1 MAGKTVLIL
10 GAGTGGLV
18 TAHRLRRTLGKEHR
32 VVLVDRSP
40 FYSFAPAYTGVML
53 GRRTSGR
60 ISRDLRTVE
69 KKGIEFVIGEVVKIE
84 PDRKTVVLDRDE
96 LTYDYLVIA
105 LGVQFSS
112 AEVPGLNKAYTYYHL
127 DGAEG
132 LRDKLAEFD
141 GGRVAVL
148 VSGLP
153 YTCPAA
159 PYEGAFL
166 LEEYFRKKK
175 MRDRVELHVY
185 TPEPAPLPVAGREIG
200 ERAQALI
207 ESRGIGFTGGVTP
220 KSVNHTTGR
229 INFEDGPAG
238 GQKSDAPF
246 DLLVATPVHR
256 VPDVL
261 VASGFAIEGGWV
273 PVERETLITNF
284 EDVYC
289 IGDSARIMLECG
301 LPLPKAGVFAHG
313 ESEVVCRNIAAE
325 ISGGPPIWAFG
336 GQGACFLETGGG
348 RAAYIT
354 GNFYA
359 EPTPDVT
366 MRAPSRLWGLA
377 KSGFERVW
385 LWRWF

>member
-1 MAGKTVLIL
+1 MSGKTVVIL

-18 TAHRLRRTLGKEHR
+18 TAHRLRRALNKEHR
-32 VVLVDRSP
+32 IVLVDRSP
-40 FYSFAPAYTGVML
+40 RYSFAPAFTGVML
-53 GRRTSGR
+53 GRRTPDR
-60 ISRDLRTVE
+60 ISRDLRKLE
-69 KKGIEFVIGEVVKIE
+69 KRGIEVVIGEVTSIQ
-84 PDRKTVVLDRDE
+84 PDRKTVEVETKE

-112 AEVPGLNKAYTYYHL
+112 EEVPGLNKAYTYYHS

-132 LRDKLAEFD
+132 LRDKLSEFE
-141 GGRVAVL
+141 GGRVAVV
-148 VSGLP
+148 VSGMP

-159 PYEGAFL
+159 PYEAALL
-166 LEEYFRKKK
+166 LEDHFRKKK

-185 TPEPAPLPVAGREIG
+185 TPESAPLPVAGPEIG
-200 ERAQALI
+200 ERAQALLA
-207 ESRGIGFTGGVTP
+207 SRDIGFSGGVTP
-220 KSVNHTTGR
+220 KSVNQTTGHV
-229 INFEDGPAG
+229 NFEDG
-238 GQKSDAPF
+238 SEAPF

-261 VASGFAIEGGWV
+261 VASGFAVEGGWV

-289 IGDSARIMLECG
+289 IGDSARIVLECG

-313 ESEVVCRNIAAE
+313 EAEVVCRNISAE
-325 ISGGPPIWAFG
+325 ITGGQPIWAFG

-348 RAAYIT
+348 KAAYIS
-354 GNFYA
+354 GDFYA
-359 EPTPDVT
+359 EPTPDVA
-366 MRAPSRLWGLA
+366 MRGPNRLWGLA
-377 KSGFERVW
+377 KTGFERVW